1 MKVKKT
7 FFIVFLFIFPWI
19 FSTTLTISAPTEIY
33 NQSFPKLFTNNGVSN
48 YNVTQSVK
56 YQVEIDFTLTHNSG
70 LGEYWFKFSRLND
83 RQPNSLL
90 TQYCP
95 PYQESELLY
104 SNIVGSLSPPYLLK
118 DEFNNTYDLFNSTLN
133 QGQSVSLSQRYNVTL
148 NAVSFKNV
156 DYSDI
161 EEYDVYDEIFDL
173 YCNNSETYYERDD
186 SSLITLSNTI
196 VGSSVNPIEK
206 AEKICDWV
214 SSDLTYDGTLPAEEM
229 GALWASINHR
239 GDCSEFSS
247 LMVTLLRI
255 QDIPARKVTGYC
267 ISANPTTKPY
277 EGQVWNFIASSSSG
291 SNFLG
296 HAWVEYYV
304 PNIGWIACDPT
315 WHSGGYDYFNRID
328 FLRFNLNI
336 GQWFSIPM
344 FVDKVSEFPHPSI
357 VFWEGASFDYIYQ
370 FEVTVLDSEFTPIDQ
385 FPIMMITLIIIGAII
400 IALVAIILPMTI
412 KRKRKKEVTYYEY

>member
-1 MKVKKT
+1 MKVKKI
-7 FFIVFLFIFPWI
+7 FFIVFLFISPWI

-33 NQSFPKLFTNNGVSN
+33 NQSFPKLFTNSGVSN
-48 YNVTQSVK
+48 FNISGSVT
-56 YQVEIDFTLTHNSG
+56 YQVEIDFTLTITSG
-70 LGEYWFKFSRLND
+70 TGSYWFKFSRLND

-104 SNIVGSLSPPYLLK
+104 SNIVGSDSPPYFMRDK
-118 DEFNNTYDLFNSTLN
+118 FNNTYDLFNSTLSL
-133 QGQSVSLSQRYNVTL
+133 GQSVSLSQRYNVTL

-161 EEYDVYDEIFDL
+161 GSYDVYDEIFDL
-173 YCNNSETYYERDD
+173 YCNNSETYYERDNAALI
-186 SSLITLSNTI
+186 SHSNSLVLPSD
-196 VGSSVNPIEK
+196 NPIEK
-206 AEKICDWV
+206 AEKICNWV
-214 SSDLTYDGTLPAEEM
+214 SSNLTYDGTLPPQEI
-229 GALWASINHR
+229 GALEAYNTGK

-247 LMVTLLRI
+247 LMITLLRI

-304 PNIGWIACDPT
+304 PDIGWIACDPT
-315 WHSGGYDYFNRID
+315 WHSGGFDYFNRID
-328 FLRFNLNI
+328 YLRFNLNI

-344 FVDKVSEFPHPSI
+344 LSDVSKFSNPCI
-357 VFWEGASFDYIYQ
+357 VINNPSFDFVYQ
-370 FEVTVLDSEFTPIDQ
+370 FKVTATESSLSPSDQ
-385 FPIMMITLIIIGAII
+385 FPMLIVIVVIAAII
-400 IALVAIILPMTI
+400 IALVAIVLTITI

>member
-19 FSTTLTISAPTEIY
+19 SSAILTISAPTEFFNHPSSIL
-33 NQSFPKLFTNNGVSN
+33 STSSGVSN
-48 YNVTQSVK
+48 FNISGSVT
-56 YQVEIDFTLTHNSG
+56 YQVEIDFTLTVTSG
-70 LGEYWFKFSRLND
+70 TGSYWFKFSRLND

-104 SNIVGSLSPPYLLK
+104 SNIVGSDSTPYLMQDK
-118 DEFNNTYDLFNSTLN
+118 FNNTYDLFNSTLN

-156 DYSDI
+156 NYSDI
-161 EEYDVYDEIFDL
+161 GPYDVYDEMFDL
-173 YCNNSETYYERDD
+173 YCNNSETYYERDNAA
-186 SSLITLSNTI
+186 LISESNSI
-196 VGSSVNPIEK
+196 VNPTDNPIEK
-206 AEKICDWV
+206 AEKICNWV
-214 SSDLTYDGTLPAEEM
+214 SSNLIYDGTLPAEEM
-229 GALWASINHR
+229 GALWAHTNGR

-304 PNIGWIACDPT
+304 PDIGWIACDPT
-315 WHSGGYDYFNRID
+315 WHSGGFDYFNRID
-328 FLRFNLNI
+328 YLRFNLNI

-344 FVDKVSEFPHPSI
+344 LSDVSEFPNPCI
-357 VFWEGASFDYIYQ
+357 VYNNPSFDFVYQ
-370 FEVTVLDSEFTPIDQ
+370 FKVTATESSLSPSDQ
-385 FPIMMITLIIIGAII
+385 FPMLIVIVVMAAIV

>member
-19 FSTTLTISAPTEIY
+19 FSTTLTISAPTEIF
-33 NQSFPKLFTNNGVSN
+33 NHPFPRLFTNSGVSN
-48 YNVTQSVK
+48 FNIGGSVT
-56 YQVEIDFTLTHNSG
+56 YQVEIDFTLTHDSATARN
-70 LGEYWFKFSRLND
+70 YWFQFSRIND

-95 PYQESELLY
+95 PYQESAILS
-104 SNIVGSLSPPYLLK
+104 SNIVGSNSPPYLMRDK
-118 DEFNNTYDLFNSTLN
+118 FNNTYDLFNNTLN

-148 NAVSFKNV
+148 NAVSFENV
-156 DYSDI
+156 NYSDI
-161 EEYDVYDEIFDL
+161 GPYDVYDEIFDL
-173 YCNNSETYYERDD
+173 YCNNSETYYERDNAA
-186 SSLITLSNTI
+186 LIAESNSIVDLSD
-196 VGSSVNPIEK
+196 NPIEK
-206 AEKICDWV
+206 AEKICNWV
-214 SSDLTYDGTLPAEEM
+214 SSYLSFDGTLPAQEM
-229 GALWASINHR
+229 GALWAYTYGR
-239 GDCSEFSS
+239 GDCSEYSS
-247 LMVTLLRI
+247 LMITLLRI

-304 PNIGWIACDPT
+304 PDIGWIACDPT
-315 WHSGGYDYFNRID
+315 WHSGGFDYFNRID
-328 FLRFNLNI
+328 YLRFNLNI
-336 GQWFSIPM
+336 GQWFPIPILGNQ
-344 FVDKVSEFPHPSI
+344 SEFPNPCI
-357 VFWEGASFDYIYQ
+357 VYETPTNFDFVYQ
-370 FEVTVLDSEFTPIDQ
+370 FKVTATETSLSPSDQ
-385 FPIMMITLIIIGAII
+385 FPMLIVIVVMAAIV

>member
-7 FFIVFLFIFPWI
+7 FFILFLFIFPWI
-19 FSTTLTISAPTEIY
+19 FSTTLTISTPTEFF
-33 NQSFPKLFTNNGVSN
+33 NQSLPKLFASNGVSN
-48 YNVTQSVK
+48 FNITQSVK

-70 LGEYWFKFSRLND
+70 PSNYWFKFSRLND

-95 PYQESELLY
+95 PYQESDLLY
-104 SNIVGSLSPPYLLK
+104 TNIVGSLNPPYLLK
-118 DEFNNTYDLFNSTLN
+118 DEFNNTYDLFNSSLSYH
-133 QGQSVSLSQRYNVTL
+133 QSVSLSQKYNITL
-148 NAVSFKNV
+148 NEITFQNI
-156 DYSDI
+156 DDSDI
-161 EEYDVYDEIFDL
+161 GPYNTSDEICDL
-173 YCNNSETYYERDD
+173 YCKNETYYEGYN
-186 SSLITLSNTI
+186 STLIAVSNNI
-196 VGSSVNPIEK
+196 VDETDNPVEK
-206 AEKICDWV
+206 AEKICNWV
-214 SSDLTYDGTLPAEEM
+214 SNYLTYDGSLPAEEI
-229 GALWASINHR
+229 GALAAYNTGG

-247 LMVTLLRI
+247 LMITLLRI
-255 QDIPARKVTGYC
+255 QNIPARKVIGFC
-267 ISANPTTKPY
+267 ISANPSTEPY
-277 EGQVWNFIASSSSG
+277 PGKVWTFRAYRTGGNSY

-357 VFWEGASFDYIYQ
+357 VFYETASFDYIYQ
-370 FEVTVLDSEFTPIDQ
+370 FKVTVLDSEFTRIDQ

-400 IALVAIILPMTI
+400 VALVAITLTM
-412 KRKRKKEVTYYEY
+412 KRKRKKDIVYYEY